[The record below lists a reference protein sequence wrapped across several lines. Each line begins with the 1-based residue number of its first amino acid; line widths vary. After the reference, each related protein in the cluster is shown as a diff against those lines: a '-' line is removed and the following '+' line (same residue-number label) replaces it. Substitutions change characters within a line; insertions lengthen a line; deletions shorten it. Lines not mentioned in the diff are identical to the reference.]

1 MEPSTA
7 IGSSIFLYI
16 LAFIAV
22 MIVAGYFT
30 YSISPRGKKRR
41 EDKRNNRR

>member
-1 MEPSTA
+1 MEPSAA

-22 MIVAGYFT
+22 MIVAGYFV
-30 YSISPRGKKRR
+30 YSISPSGKKRR
-41 EDKRNNRR
+41 EDRRNNRR

>member
-1 MEPSTA
+1 MNASPF

-22 MIVAGYFT
+22 MVVGGYLV
-30 YSISPRGKKRR
+30 YRISPRRKKRR
-41 EDKRNNRR
+41 EAHNKR

>member
-1 MEPSTA
+1 MEPSAA

-41 EDKRNNRR
+41 EDKHNNRR